1 MATPAAT
8 AVFTGR
14 HMLIQQV
21 NAPMLAIWGKD
32 ASVMGKTLHAAMP
45 ELAEQPFLAQLQHV
59 FDTGQPVQHWE
70 SVAQMIQNGQPRRV
84 WFNHAYN
91 PLYDQ
96 AGRIYGVINTAIDV
110 SPQVLARQQL
120 AESEAQ
126 FRALI
131 KEAPVPTCLFV
142 GHELRIEVANQAM
155 ITVWGKGPGVIG
167 LPLAEAL
174 PELKNQHFLTTLDE
188 LLRTGETYSS
198 KAGQA
203 DLVID
208 GKLQSF
214 YFDYDF
220 KPLYDQQGTR
230 YAILET
236 AVDVTQQVLDRRAL
250 EESEAALQNAIAL
263 AELGTWTLDIA
274 SGGTQLSS
282 RHADMLGLTTPYLPY
297 ETVLAIVH
305 PDDRERVRAAIERA
319 QQSGSNGHFQ
329 SEYRIIN
336 ARSGKQQLIRARGQT
351 SFDDQGQPVHIAG
364 TAQDV
369 TLERESQKLLEQLVQ
384 ERTEELAATNEEL
397 LATNE
402 NFMGANQALERAN
415 SDLIRSNQNLEQ
427 FAYIASH
434 DLQEPLRKIQ
444 QFGDLLKTRLTGSV
458 SGEDLTYLERMQIA
472 ASRMSVLIKD
482 LLAFSRIST
491 TQAVAQ
497 PVKLDE
503 VVNGVLESLSVAIE
517 ESGAQIEVDDLPTVQ
532 GDPLQLSQLF
542 QNLLANALKFR
553 RTSSVGTFLIP
564 QITVR
569 ARLLARGELP
579 ASTQPARDADQ
590 YHLIEVI
597 DNGIGFEEK
606 YLDRIFQVFQR
617 LHGKNEFAGTGVG
630 LAIVEKVVTNHGGAI
645 TASSKPNQ
653 GATFCVYLPA

>member
-1 MATPAAT
+1 
-8 AVFTGR
+8 
-14 HMLIQQV
+14 
-21 NAPMLAIWGKD
+21 
-32 ASVMGKTLHAAMP
+32 
-45 ELAEQPFLAQLQHV
+45 
-59 FDTGQPVQHWE
+59 
-70 SVAQMIQNGQPRRV
+70 
-84 WFNHAYN
+84 
-91 PLYDQ
+91 
-96 AGRIYGVINTAIDV
+96 
-110 SPQVLARQQL
+110 
-120 AESEAQ
+120 
-126 FRALI
+126 
-131 KEAPVPTCLFV
+131 
-142 GHELRIEVANQAM
+142 
-155 ITVWGKGPGVIG
+155 
-167 LPLAEAL
+167 
-174 PELKNQHFLTTLDE
+174 
-188 LLRTGETYSS
+188 
-198 KAGQA
+198 
-203 DLVID
+203 
-208 GKLQSF
+208 
-214 YFDYDF
+214 
-220 KPLYDQQGTR
+220 
-230 YAILET
+230 
-236 AVDVTQQVLDRRAL
+236 
-250 EESEAALQNAIAL
+250 
-263 AELGTWTLDIA
+263 
-274 SGGTQLSS
+274 
-282 RHADMLGLTTPYLPY
+282 
-297 ETVLAIVH
+297 
-305 PDDRERVRAAIERA
+305 
-319 QQSGSNGHFQ
+319 
-329 SEYRIIN
+329 
-336 ARSGKQQLIRARGQT
+336 
-351 SFDDQGQPVHIAG
+351 
-364 TAQDV
+364 
-369 TLERESQKLLEQLVQ
+369 
-384 ERTEELAATNEEL
+384 
-397 LATNE
+397 
-402 NFMGANQALERAN
+402 MGANQALERAN